1 MPRILIVDDEAVVRR
16 VLANT
21 LTRAGFEVE
30 QAPNGAHAWEWLR
43 QHHPDALITDID
55 MPRMTGAQL
64 CQLIEEH
71 QSDRRYPIF
80 VVTSKTAVEHRSWS
94 REMRNVYFIEKP
106 FSMRKLVDQLKD
118 ALARHPNTQAQTS

>member
-1 MPRILIVDDEAVVRR
+1 VDDEAVVRR

-30 QAPNGAHAWEWLR
+30 QAANGAQAWEWLQQQR
-43 QHHPDALITDID
+43 PDAVITDID

-64 CQLIEEH
+64 CQLIEEE

-94 REMRNVYFIEKP
+94 REMENVWFIEKP

-118 ALARHPNTQAQTS
+118 TLAREPVVPGEAQ